1 MSTTTFELTDFTA
14 PAYLHFNNEKFWEI
28 KLKQESNETIV
39 RCGKLTGKDED
50 SGTLQTLT
58 KSHPNL
64 GESITYMEKHVN
76 LKLSKGYRFLKKEA
90 PPVFDSEPRVVQRET
105 SRTTAWS
112 INIIPPSLERSNSD
126 FDHRRRR
133 EDDLVREDLKQTKYE
148 NTNSNNHYDRNNDYS
163 NHATNHS
170 NHANDNGNDYSR
182 HSGGFQETGDADLDE
197 AIALSIIEDAR
208 RKKLEKMRADKG
220 DITMLSYNSSNNG
233 NSQRDR
239 DNGYSN
245 SNSQP
250 TSSFQGEYLT
260 LENHRGVQFFKIQ
273 VLKKHLKI
281 EKGTEGRNPEKEFQI
296 CHDNNDAITQARRQ
310 ITELISKGYKTKS
323 HKFDFDFTE
332 NELNFQRNSHHTVP
346 RSAPASRGASPD
358 DSRDNT
364 NNGRY
369 KDAYNDT
376 SGVFDRLDVGD
387 NDEDDYSNTSR
398 RSAYWDLDE
407 EEKETGRSTRGRSNS
422 VSRGA
427 VSDNG
432 RDDDDDEDDEDFV
445 GESVDLGPDPLGKP
459 ISKNYTSVLLAH
471 KWENEDPTG
480 WYMSE
485 KLDGVRC
492 FWNGRTMWSRNNKQY
507 FPPKWFVKDFPK
519 SPLDGELWTGRST
532 FQKCVSVV
540 RKQTPIDSEW
550 KNVKYMVFDAPELKQ
565 PFRDR
570 IKKMKE
576 VFSKIKSPYIGL
588 LDHRICKSRSELN
601 EELAVVQNLGGEG
614 LMIRNPNSHYECRRS
629 RTLLKVKTFDDD
641 EATII
646 GHEPGSGKY
655 IGMCGALRCRNGAGI
670 EFSVGSGLND
680 AMRAKP
686 PKIGVKITYKH
697 QGVSN
702 RGVPRFPTF
711 LRLYQGN

>member
-1 MSTTTFELTDFTA
+1 
-14 PAYLHFNNEKFWEI
+14 
-28 KLKQESNETIV
+28 
-39 RCGKLTGKDED
+39 
-50 SGTLQTLT
+50 
-58 KSHPNL
+58 
-64 GESITYMEKHVN
+64 MEKHVN
-76 LKLSKGYRFLKKEA
+76 LKLSKGYRFFKKE
-90 PPVFDSEPRVVQRET
+90 PEKPIMDFEPRVVQRET

-112 INIIPPSLERSNSD
+112 INIIPPSLEHNNNSD
-126 FDHRRRR
+126 FDHKRRRD
-133 EDDLVREDLKQTKYE
+133 DDLVRDDLKQTKYDRYE
-148 NTNSNNHYDRNNDYS
+148 NDNDYS
-163 NHATNHS
+163 NNATNHS
-170 NHANDNGNDYSR
+170 NHANDYSNRGGNGNGNDYSR
-182 HSGGFQETGDADLDE
+182 HSNGFQETGDAELDE
-197 AIALSIIEDAR
+197 AIALSIVEEAK

-233 NSQRDR
+233 NNHRDR
-239 DNGYSN
+239 DNSYDNGYSN
-245 SNSQP
+245 SNSNGHHH

-260 LENHRGVQFFKIQ
+260 LENHRGVLFFKIQ

-281 EKGTEGRNPEKEFQI
+281 EKGPEGKNPEKEFKI
-296 CHDNNDAITQARRQ
+296 CHDNNDAIAQARRQ

-323 HKFDFDFTE
+323 HKFTFDFTE

-358 DSRDNT
+358 DSR
-364 NNGRY
+364 NGNL
-369 KDAYNDT
+369 DAYNDT
-376 SGVFDRLDVGD
+376 SGVFDRLDVYD

-407 EEKETGRSTRGRSNS
+407 EQKEAGRSTRGRSGS
-422 VSRGA
+422 MSRGA
-427 VSDNG
+427 LSDND
-432 RDDDDDEDDEDFV
+432 RDDDDENDEDFV
-445 GESVDLGPDPLGKP
+445 GETADLGPDPLGKP

-550 KNVKYMVFDAPELKQ
+550 RNVKYMVFDAPELKQ
-565 PFRDR
+565 PFKDR

-588 LDHRICKSRSELN
+588 LEHRICKGRSELN

-655 IGMCGALRCRNGAGI
+655 IGMCGALRVRNGAGI

-680 AMRAKP
+680 DMRARP

-702 RGVPRFPTF
+702 RGIPRFPTF
-711 LRLYQGN
+711 LRIYQGN